1 MPVALRGCASLCVLL
16 RRNGLSVRLAH
27 GRAEREEELQWQAGE
42 VHRQLQGAHL
52 RRFISNRDLT
62 HGDLF

>member
-1 MPVALRGCASLCVLL
+1 L